1 MDNGLN
7 ARLLY
12 EWNTEKAHLDFT
24 ITKAELQLVNVNKRL
39 QRLRQDLL
47 IYSGMLVLPLLLIFL
62 LLYILGKFLP
72 TPASYVL
79 YVLAAGFTA
88 ALTCVYIMA
97 FPFFLF
103 YLIKAI
109 SLSLLNREN
118 PERTKHLL
126 QPQTGKRHKD
136 THKHATFRREQQK
149 LIHVLSRY
157 YLYQDTME
165 QLRQKIE
172 AASISLEDLQ
182 QELKQFTYYE
192 TIYPANGFTSPMMKK
207 ARNMVFNVQFG
218 ILAGIAYLLYI
229 NR

>member
-1 MDNGLN
+1 MDNGLH

-24 ITKAELQLVNVNKRL
+24 IAKAELQLVNVNKRL

-79 YVLAAGFTA
+79 YVLVAGFTA
-88 ALTCVYIMA
+88 ALVCVYMMA

-109 SLSLLNREN
+109 SLNLLNREDPKRIKRLLP
-118 PERTKHLL
+118 PETR
-126 QPQTGKRHKD
+126 KRHKE
-136 THKHATFRREQQK
+136 TAQEATYRIEQQK

-165 QLRQKIE
+165 QLRPKIE
-172 AASISLEDLQ
+172 SASISLEELR

-192 TIYPANGFTSPMMKK
+192 TIYPANGFTGPMMKK
-207 ARNMVFNVQFG
+207 ARNTVFIVLSG
-218 ILAGIAYLLYI
+218 VIAGIAFLVFI

>member
-97 FPFFLF
+97 FLFFF
-103 YLIKAI
+103 FI
-109 SLSLLNREN
+109 
-118 PERTKHLL
+118 
-126 QPQTGKRHKD
+126 
-136 THKHATFRREQQK
+136 
-149 LIHVLSRY
+149 
-157 YLYQDTME
+157 
-165 QLRQKIE
+165 
-172 AASISLEDLQ
+172 
-182 QELKQFTYYE
+182 
-192 TIYPANGFTSPMMKK
+192 
-207 ARNMVFNVQFG
+207 
-218 ILAGIAYLLYI
+218 
-229 NR
+229 